1 MEPESPTRT
10 AIASV
15 TASNSSF
22 PRCPQ
27 NTELTKLMRKTI
39 SWARNWEETGN
50 QKLQARA
57 NTMGVGGGGPRHP
70 PPSPSQPP
78 GEEREEPAPPEPL
91 PTPVGKELFLGAL
104 LENDLSSLAAASRI
118 TSLRPCWPWKFLFH
132 SRVSATDCVC
142 ISSETAASGEG
153 PRARRSRL
161 KAAEHSLDSQ
171 QDRPERGGTEA
182 ERRARGR
189 EAGGPGGLQ
198 ALG

>member
-50 QKLQARA
+50 QKLQARD

-70 PPSPSQPP
+70 PTLPES
-78 GEEREEPAPPEPL
+78 AP
-91 PTPVGKELFLGAL
+91 
-104 LENDLSSLAAASRI
+104 
-118 TSLRPCWPWKFLFH
+118 
-132 SRVSATDCVC
+132 
-142 ISSETAASGEG
+142 
-153 PRARRSRL
+153 RRG
-161 KAAEHSLDSQ
+161 
-171 QDRPERGGTEA
+171 ERGT
-182 ERRARGR
+182 R
-189 EAGGPGGLQ
+189 PS
-198 ALG
+198 